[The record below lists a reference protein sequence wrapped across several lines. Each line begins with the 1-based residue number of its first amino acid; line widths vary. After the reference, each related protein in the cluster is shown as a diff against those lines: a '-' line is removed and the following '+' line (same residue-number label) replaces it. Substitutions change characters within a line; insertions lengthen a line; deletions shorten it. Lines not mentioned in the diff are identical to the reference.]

1 MICQHI
7 PALLTETLSVAPT
20 VQKQFGLPS
29 KAHSHPQLPCTGLS
43 MSGTLCKSRG
53 FALLA
58 LILSLLSL
66 IVEVVRLTV
75 EVMEKI
81 YQKKNDDNKKD

>member
-1 MICQHI
+1 MNL
-7 PALLTETLSVAPT
+7 AEV
-20 VQKQFGLPS
+20 
-29 KAHSHPQLPCTGLS
+29 
-43 MSGTLCKSRG
+43 

-81 YQKKNDDNKKD
+81 YHQKKNDDNKKD

>member
-1 MICQHI
+1 
-7 PALLTETLSVAPT
+7 
-20 VQKQFGLPS
+20 
-29 KAHSHPQLPCTGLS
+29 
-43 MSGTLCKSRG
+43 MSDESGRG

>member
-1 MICQHI
+1 MN
-7 PALLTETLSVAPT
+7 LVEV
-20 VQKQFGLPS
+20 
-29 KAHSHPQLPCTGLS
+29 
-43 MSGTLCKSRG
+43 

-58 LILSLLSL
+58 FILSLLSL
-66 IVEVVRLTV
+66 IVEVIRLTA

>member
-1 MICQHI
+1 MN
-7 PALLTETLSVAPT
+7 LVEV
-20 VQKQFGLPS
+20 
-29 KAHSHPQLPCTGLS
+29 
-43 MSGTLCKSRG
+43 

-58 LILSLLSL
+58 FILSLLSL

>member
-1 MICQHI
+1 MNL
-7 PALLTETLSVAPT
+7 AEV
-20 VQKQFGLPS
+20 
-29 KAHSHPQLPCTGLS
+29 
-43 MSGTLCKSRG
+43 

-81 YQKKNDDNKKD
+81 YQKKNDDNKKDRRLNWNFKQLSRNLFFEFFAHFTAAFHITHIR

>member
-1 MICQHI
+1 MNLVE
-7 PALLTETLSVAPT
+7 A
-20 VQKQFGLPS
+20 
-29 KAHSHPQLPCTGLS
+29 
-43 MSGTLCKSRG
+43 

-58 LILSLLSL
+58 FILSLLSL
-66 IVEVVRLTV
+66 IVEVIRLTV

>member
-1 MICQHI
+1 MN
-7 PALLTETLSVAPT
+7 LEEV
-20 VQKQFGLPS
+20 
-29 KAHSHPQLPCTGLS
+29 
-43 MSGTLCKSRG
+43 

-58 LILSLLSL
+58 FILSLLSL
-66 IVEVVRLTV
+66 IVEVIRLTV

>member
-1 MICQHI
+1 MN
-7 PALLTETLSVAPT
+7 LVEV
-20 VQKQFGLPS
+20 
-29 KAHSHPQLPCTGLS
+29 
-43 MSGTLCKSRG
+43 

-58 LILSLLSL
+58 FILSLLSL
-66 IVEVVRLTV
+66 IVDLIRLPV

>member
-1 MICQHI
+1 MN
-7 PALLTETLSVAPT
+7 LVE
-20 VQKQFGLPS
+20 
-29 KAHSHPQLPCTGLS
+29 
-43 MSGTLCKSRG
+43 G

-58 LILSLLSL
+58 FILSLLSL
-66 IVEVVRLTV
+66 IVEVIRLTV

>member
-1 MICQHI
+1 MN
-7 PALLTETLSVAPT
+7 LVE
-20 VQKQFGLPS
+20 F
-29 KAHSHPQLPCTGLS
+29 
-43 MSGTLCKSRG
+43 

-58 LILSLLSL
+58 FILSLLSL
-66 IVEVVRLTV
+66 IVEVIRLTV

>member
-1 MICQHI
+1 MNL
-7 PALLTETLSVAPT
+7 AED
-20 VQKQFGLPS
+20 
-29 KAHSHPQLPCTGLS
+29 
-43 MSGTLCKSRG
+43 

>member
-1 MICQHI
+1 MN
-7 PALLTETLSVAPT
+7 LVEV
-20 VQKQFGLPS
+20 
-29 KAHSHPQLPCTGLS
+29 
-43 MSGTLCKSRG
+43 

-58 LILSLLSL
+58 FILSLLSL
-66 IVEVVRLTV
+66 IVEVMRLTV

>member
-1 MICQHI
+1 MNL
-7 PALLTETLSVAPT
+7 AEV
-20 VQKQFGLPS
+20 
-29 KAHSHPQLPCTGLS
+29 
-43 MSGTLCKSRG
+43 

-66 IVEVVRLTV
+66 IVEAVRLTV

>member
-1 MICQHI
+1 MNL
-7 PALLTETLSVAPT
+7 AEV
-20 VQKQFGLPS
+20 
-29 KAHSHPQLPCTGLS
+29 
-43 MSGTLCKSRG
+43 

-81 YQKKNDDNKKD
+81 YQKKNDDNKKDRPPQSTKLAVNLFDRCGMES

>member
-1 MICQHI
+1 MNL
-7 PALLTETLSVAPT
+7 AE
-20 VQKQFGLPS
+20 
-29 KAHSHPQLPCTGLS
+29 
-43 MSGTLCKSRG
+43 G

>member
-1 MICQHI
+1 MN
-7 PALLTETLSVAPT
+7 LGEV
-20 VQKQFGLPS
+20 
-29 KAHSHPQLPCTGLS
+29 
-43 MSGTLCKSRG
+43 

>member
-1 MICQHI
+1 MNL
-7 PALLTETLSVAPT
+7 AEV
-20 VQKQFGLPS
+20 
-29 KAHSHPQLPCTGLS
+29 
-43 MSGTLCKSRG
+43 

-66 IVEVVRLTV
+66 IVEVDRLTV

>member
-1 MICQHI
+1 MNVV
-7 PALLTETLSVAPT
+7 EV
-20 VQKQFGLPS
+20 
-29 KAHSHPQLPCTGLS
+29 
-43 MSGTLCKSRG
+43 

-58 LILSLLSL
+58 FILSLLSL
-66 IVEVVRLTV
+66 IVEVIRLTV

>member
-1 MICQHI
+1 MN
-7 PALLTETLSVAPT
+7 LVEV
-20 VQKQFGLPS
+20 
-29 KAHSHPQLPCTGLS
+29 
-43 MSGTLCKSRG
+43 

-58 LILSLLSL
+58 FILSLMSL
-66 IVEVVRLTV
+66 IVEVIRLTV

>member
-1 MICQHI
+1 MNL
-7 PALLTETLSVAPT
+7 AEA
-20 VQKQFGLPS
+20 
-29 KAHSHPQLPCTGLS
+29 
-43 MSGTLCKSRG
+43 

-81 YQKKNDDNKKD
+81 YQKKNFLIVNKSFTTARLEPEKRAKQKSKR

>member
-1 MICQHI
+1 MNLVEI
-7 PALLTETLSVAPT
+7 
-20 VQKQFGLPS
+20 
-29 KAHSHPQLPCTGLS
+29 
-43 MSGTLCKSRG
+43 

-58 LILSLLSL
+58 FILSLLSL
-66 IVEVVRLTV
+66 IVEVIRLTV

>member
-1 MICQHI
+1 MNL
-7 PALLTETLSVAPT
+7 AEV
-20 VQKQFGLPS
+20 
-29 KAHSHPQLPCTGLS
+29 
-43 MSGTLCKSRG
+43 

-75 EVMEKI
+75 EGMEKI

>member
-1 MICQHI
+1 MNL
-7 PALLTETLSVAPT
+7 AEV
-20 VQKQFGLPS
+20 
-29 KAHSHPQLPCTGLS
+29 
-43 MSGTLCKSRG
+43 
-53 FALLA
+53 FALPA